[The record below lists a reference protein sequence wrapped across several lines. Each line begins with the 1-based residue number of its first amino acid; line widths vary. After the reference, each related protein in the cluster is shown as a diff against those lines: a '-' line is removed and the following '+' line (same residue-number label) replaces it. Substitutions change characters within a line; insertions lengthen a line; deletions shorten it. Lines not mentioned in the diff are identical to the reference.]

1 MHVVLLIV
9 AAFVA
14 GAINSVAGGGTL
26 LTFPTLLA
34 TGMSSV
40 IANGTSTVSLVP
52 GSISSF
58 LKYFDEIKAHK
69 ADLIKLGI
77 PSLFGGYIGAR
88 IVVHMTSSEFSHLV
102 PFLILSATALFIIQA
117 PIQRFLLKRME
128 EQGIAPKIPGPLEW
142 AGVMVF
148 QFFVA
153 IYGGLFGAGM
163 GILMLAAFGILGVK
177 GIHKMNALK
186 NFAAICINGVA
197 SATFITAHKVDW
209 IPALIMT
216 VGAIAGGYLGAGW
229 AQRIGE
235 KAVRATVV
243 AIGLLIGIKTLVFPM
258 H

>member
-1 MHVVLLIV
+1 MHIVLLIF
-9 AAFVA
+9 AAFIA

-34 TGMSSV
+34 MGMPSV

-58 LKYFDEIKAHK
+58 VKYIDEIKAHK
-69 ADLIKLGI
+69 PDLIKLGI
-77 PSLFGGYIGAR
+77 PSVFGGYIGAR

-102 PFLILSATALFIIQA
+102 PFLILGATALFIVQE
-117 PIQRFLLKRME
+117 PVQRSVARKME
-128 EQGIAPKIPGPLEW
+128 SQGLSPKIPGPLAW
-142 AGVMVF
+142 VGVMVF

-153 IYGGLFGAGM
+153 VYGGLFGAGM
-163 GILMLAAFGILGVK
+163 GILMLAALGILGIK

-197 SATFITAHKVDW
+197 SITFIAANKVDW
-209 IPALIMT
+209 SAALIMT
-216 VGAIAGGYLGAGW
+216 IGAVAGGYLGAGL
-229 AQRIGE
+229 AQKVGE
-235 KAVRATVV
+235 KGVRVSVV
-243 AIGLLIGIKTLVFPM
+243 VIGLLIGIKTLAFPM